1 MESSNFVKWIVSG
14 SFLLTAVIGFVLSL
28 PLWQGNIPPNPI
40 TGFRTAK
47 TLADP
52 VLWHQVNTATGR
64 SLVLLN
70 VLIAIIT
77 LVLHFTITKDRPGLA
92 ALILTS
98 TFVVGALL
106 VAAQGYFII
115 NPR

>member
-1 MESSNFVKWIVSG
+1 MG
-14 SFLLTAVIGFVLSL
+14 FLLSL
-28 PLWQGNIPPNPI
+28 PLWQGKVPPNPI
-40 TGFRTAK
+40 SGFRTAK

-70 VLIAIIT
+70 VLIAIVT

-98 TFVVGALL
+98 AFVIGAAL
-106 VAAQGYFII
+106 VALQGYLII